1 MFEQIRV
8 AVVDSHPMFCA
19 GIARVLT
26 TVGKCEIVAEGAGT
40 EDAFR
45 IARECAPDVLI
56 LDLDPESSVDT
67 VRQLASQSP
76 CVRTMILT
84 VIADEHQVVATLRAG
99 AAAYMLKG
107 ASGTEL
113 AEGVRRVHGGE
124 CYVYPSLAAKLIGG
138 AAQRQTTPDRFSSL
152 TVREDQI
159 LEQLT
164 KGLSNKEIG
173 RRLDLS
179 DKTVKHYMTA
189 LLEKLDARNR
199 VEAAVM
205 GQGRASRR
213 DVAKGELSESW

>member
-1 MFEQIRV
+1 
-8 AVVDSHPMFCA
+8 
-19 GIARVLT
+19 
-26 TVGKCEIVAEGAGT
+26 
-40 EDAFR
+40 
-45 IARECAPDVLI
+45 
-56 LDLDPESSVDT
+56 
-67 VRQLASQSP
+67 
-76 CVRTMILT
+76 
-84 VIADEHQVVATLRAG
+84 
-99 AAAYMLKG
+99 
-107 ASGTEL
+107 
-113 AEGVRRVHGGE
+113 VHGGE
-124 CYVYPSLAAKLIGG
+124 CYVYPSLAAKLIG
-138 AAQRQTTPDRFSSL
+138 AAARRQTTPDRFSSL